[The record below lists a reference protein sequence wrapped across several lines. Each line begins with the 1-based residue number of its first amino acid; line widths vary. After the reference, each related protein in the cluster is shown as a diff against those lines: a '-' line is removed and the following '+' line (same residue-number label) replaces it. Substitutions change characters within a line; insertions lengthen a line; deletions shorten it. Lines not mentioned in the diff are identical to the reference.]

1 MSSSPRILCVGNIM
15 VDVIAQLK
23 GEIHFGGDTRA
34 NISTHGGGAAANVAT
49 WLSHIGSKVHLTAR
63 VGRDAY
69 GSTILAELNSY
80 GVENRS
86 LVVDGA
92 TGTVIILVSPDG
104 ERTMFPDW
112 ACNSTMDV
120 ADLPEELNFDLAL
133 FSGYPLIDPQ
143 SRTSAKEMLQKLH
156 AAGVKIIFDPGT
168 VGALKEVDSQEI
180 HSWLGAMSGLIM
192 NEEEARFLT
201 GTQSLA
207 EALAKLVAIVPL
219 VVVKQ
224 GSNGAVGQVRGSDPL
239 HVDALPSTVVDTTG
253 AGDAFAAGFMY
264 AWASTHEL
272 GYALKKGAEVAALAV
287 ATVGARPPR

>member
-1 MSSSPRILCVGNIM
+1 M

-34 NISTHGGGAAANVAT
+34 SISTHGGGAAANVAT
-49 WLSHIGSKVHLTAR
+49 WLAHSGSSVHLTAR

-69 GSTILAELNSY
+69 GATILAELDSY
-80 GVENRS
+80 GVEHDS
-86 LVVDGA
+86 LIVDGA

-120 ADLPEELNFDLAL
+120 EDLPSALNFNLAL

-143 SRTSAKEMLQKLH
+143 SRASAKAMLERLK
-156 AAGVKIIFDPGT
+156 ASGIPVIFDPGT
-168 VGALKEVDSQEI
+168 VGALKEVSMEEI
-180 HSWLGAMSGLIM
+180 HSWLGLMEGLIM
-192 NEEEARFLT
+192 NEEEALFLAQT
-201 GTQSLA
+201 KELES
-207 EALAKLVAIVPL
+207 ALAALMEIVPL
-219 VVVKQ
+219 AVVKQ
-224 GSNGAVGQVRGSDPL
+224 GAAGAIAEVRGEASV

-253 AGDAFAAGFMY
+253 AGDAFAAGFIY
-264 AWASTHEL
+264 SWASAQNLLQSLER
-272 GYALKKGAEVAALAV
+272 GASTAAIAV